1 MQLGPG
7 HSGSFRG
14 VESAGLSP
22 EKRISRGVVAIY
34 KEHLGRG
41 PTQARTVITPFAAFT
56 TLEGSLTP
64 AEISLVK
71 GGEEGT
77 VREIRRKFQ
86 EAMREPI
93 TELIEE
99 VTGRKI
105 LSFLSDHDTG
115 PDIAVEMAVFEEAE

>member
-1 MQLGPG
+1 
-7 HSGSFRG
+7 
-14 VESAGLSP
+14 VESAVLSP
-22 EKRISRGVVAIY
+22 EKKISRGVVSIY
-34 KEHLGRG
+34 KDHLGRG
-41 PTQARTVITPFAAFT
+41 PTHARTVITPLAAFT

-64 AEISLVK
+64 AEISLAK
-71 GGEEGT
+71 GGEQDT

-105 LSFLSDHDTG
+105 ASFLSDHDTG
-115 PDIAVEMAVFEEAE
+115 PDIAVEMAVFEELE